1 MFMTVFH
8 EFGHFIS
15 AKIFRIK
22 VLEFAVGMGP
32 AIFKKQ
38 GKETLYSL
46 RLLPIGGYCK
56 MEGEEEFSDD
66 ERSFSKAKVWKRFIV
81 VVSGAAMNLLLG
93 FIAIIVSVCCFYNL
107 IPTTTVARFDTL
119 KIEEKE
125 VEPVSNGEG
134 GLMVGDE
141 IIAVDGERV
150 SVTSDIDYI
159 LGLSQET
166 AVSVT
171 VKRDGEV
178 IVLDSVPF
186 HQLEYNG
193 TKGLI
198 SDFTVYG
205 VKKDFFSVFDFSFK
219 ETVGAVRMVFRTLK
233 SLVTGKVPVTNISSI
248 IGIGGAIS
256 ESVSKADSFRTV
268 IRMLLYYLYI
278 ISINLGV
285 MNLLPF
291 PALDGGHV
299 VFLAYEAIFRKPVPQ
314 KLYTILNVVGFA
326 LLFALLIAVMIKDI
340 IQLII

>member
-1 MFMTVFH
+1 MTVFH

-15 AKIFRIK
+15 AKIFKIK

-46 RLLPIGGYCK
+46 RVLPIGGYCK

-150 SVTSDIDYI
+150 SVTSD
-159 LGLSQET
+159 T
-166 AVSVT
+166 
-171 VKRDGEV
+171 GER
-178 IVLDSVPF
+178 P
-186 HQLEYNG
+186 
-193 TKGLI
+193 
-198 SDFTVYG
+198 
-205 VKKDFFSVFDFSFK
+205 
-219 ETVGAVRMVFRTLK
+219 
-233 SLVTGKVPVTNISSI
+233 
-248 IGIGGAIS
+248 
-256 ESVSKADSFRTV
+256 
-268 IRMLLYYLYI
+268 
-278 ISINLGV
+278 
-285 MNLLPF
+285 LPS
-291 PALDGGHV
+291 ARV
-299 VFLAYEAIFRKPVPQ
+299 
-314 KLYTILNVVGFA
+314 
-326 LLFALLIAVMIKDI
+326 
-340 IQLII
+340 